1 MKKLE
6 IENYQNTIS
15 IDGEKN
21 FHISSV
27 FVIAGND
34 DYQATDSCK
43 IEQVGNKLTIT
54 NNFDPAK
61 TSCPNGSRLR
71 YEPAV
76 EINLV
81 SEGYEKTH
89 KIQISHHKGQIYL
102 TCV

>member
-1 MKKLE
+1 MKNLE
-6 IENYQNTIS
+6 IENSQKTIS
-15 IDGEKN
+15 INGDSYM
-21 FHISSV
+21 HILSV
-27 FVIAGND
+27 CVIAGND
-34 DYQATDSCK
+34 SYQATDSCK
-43 IEQVGNKLTIT
+43 IEQVGDKLTIT

-76 EINLV
+76 EINLI
-81 SEGYEKTH
+81 SEGYERTH